1 MSRLGIFYYP
11 NNNDARHLLK
21 NKNYLLSSKIV
32 CLKKKIKKISWNL
45 KSKFFK
51 RLRVL
56 LKANSIIKKPI
67 KTLFSKFYF
76 HQ

>member
-1 MSRLGIFYYP
+1 MVRLGIFSYY
-11 NNNDARHLLK
+11 NNNAQNLLK
-21 NKNYLLSSKIV
+21 NKNYLLSLKIMR
-32 CLKKKIKKISWNL
+32 LKKKIKKISWNL

-67 KTLFSKFYF
+67 KILFSKFYF
-76 HQ
+76 HL